1 MNKFRK
7 FMTKKSTR
15 YSTNAALLTVIVL
28 AILVVVNVFVAQFDW
43 RFDVTA
49 AGTFSL
55 SDETKELLAGL
66 TEDIT
71 VTAFLPAN
79 YTQQPEFETVKNT
92 LTMYEQESSRLKV
105 TYADPE
111 KDPTAITRIQQYGA
125 DNYCVVFEQGE
136 RVRIALVNDMLLI
149 DPNTGDLGQIQAEQQ
164 FTNAIYYVTTGK
176 SPVLTMT
183 TGHGEGAGDE
193 MQSLLRSSNYTMK
206 SVNLLTEEI
215 PEDTDYLMI
224 MTPTYDFDITEIQK
238 LEAYFNQGKKAALY
252 IDYAGK
258 DLPQLEGFLS
268 EWGIAL
274 GKDIVLEGDQS
285 KYYMHQMNI
294 FPSLASH
301 ELMDGIEESI
311 TPVVV
316 QGAQSLEILFSDE
329 RSVTNTPLMTTSEA
343 AFGRVNMQDS
353 ALEKIEGD
361 HEGPLTVAVLSERI
375 TDSGSTAQ
383 WLVMGASSIYQDGL
397 VSMNTF
403 GNQQFLLNSVNQM
416 ADNAEQITIAPKDV
430 YPEMFAISVVTALVW
445 AAIVVIVIPI
455 LVIVF
460 GIILYIRRK
469 NA

>member
-1 MNKFRK
+1 MNKMSK

-15 YSTNAALLTVIVL
+15 YSANATLLTVIVL

-43 RFDVTA
+43 RFDATA
-49 AGTFSL
+49 AGTYSL
-55 SDETKELLAGL
+55 SDETKALLNSL

-71 VTAFLPAN
+71 VTAFLPTN
-79 YTQQPEFETVKNT
+79 YTQQPEFEMVKST
-92 LTMYEQESSRLKV
+92 LTMYEQESSKLKV

-125 DNYCVVFEQGE
+125 DNYCVVFEQGD

-149 DPNTGDLGQIQAEQQ
+149 DSTTGDLGQIQAEQQ

-176 SPVLTMT
+176 SPVVTLT
-183 TGHGEGAGDE
+183 TGHGEAPGADL
-193 MQSLLRSSNYTMK
+193 QSLLRSSNYTLK
-206 SVNLLTEEI
+206 TVNLLTEEI
-215 PEDTDYLMI
+215 PEDTDYLM
-224 MTPTYDFDITEIQK
+224 MVSPTYDFDITEIQK

-285 KYYMHQMNI
+285 KYYMHQMNA
-294 FPSLASH
+294 FPTLASNALT
-301 ELMDGIEESI
+301 EGIDESI
-311 TPVVV
+311 TPVIV
-316 QGAQSLEILFSDE
+316 QGAQSLIVEFSDA
-329 RSVTNTPLMTTSEA
+329 RNVTNTPLMTTSEDS
-343 AFGRVNMQDS
+343 FGRVDVQDS
-353 ALEKIEGD
+353 TLEKIEGD
-361 HEGPLTVAVLSERI
+361 HEGPMNVAVLSEKM
-375 TDSGSTAQ
+375 TESGSTAQ
-383 WLVMGASSIYQDGL
+383 WLVVGCSSIYQDGII
-397 VSMNTF
+397 SMDTF
-403 GNQQFLLNSVNQM
+403 GNQQFLLNTVNKM
-416 ADNAEQITIAPKDV
+416 TDNAEQITVAPKAV
-430 YPEMFAISVVTALVW
+430 YPEMFAISAITALIW

-460 GIILYIRRK
+460 GIILYFRRK